1 MEYLGSDFAA
11 GILVDDTKCV
21 RGFDNAGFAMGTL
34 SSLFN
39 QFLLQVNNTAI
50 PTWLKDDVISVLT
63 DVGEANADIAL
74 YLPNPFFH
82 FRNGSNENAFSKT
95 LFLVDGGED
104 LENIPLAP
112 LIQPLRNVDVIF
124 AIDSSAD
131 TSTYWPNG
139 TSMVATYQR
148 SLSSI
153 QNGTTFPSIPDVN
166 TFLNLGL
173 NRRPTF
179 FGCNSSNMT
188 GSGPLIVYLPN
199 SPYSYHSNVSTFKLT
214 YNDTERNM
222 IVLNGYNVATMGN
235 GTVDLVWPTCAG
247 CAILSRSLERTS
259 TDVPEICQEC
269 FSKFCWDGTVNSTT
283 PGLYLPPMAVVVE
296 SKARKLVR
304 TAIGLALS
312 VLMAT
317 QVVLL
322 IC

>member
-11 GILVDDTKCV
+11 GILADDTRCV
-21 RGFDNAGFAMGTL
+21 RGFDNAGFAMGTS

-50 PTWLKDDVISVLT
+50 PTWLKDDVTSVLT
-63 DVGEANADIAL
+63 NVGQANADIAL
-74 YLPNPFFH
+74 YLPNPFYH
-82 FRNGSNENAFSKT
+82 FRNESNENAMSKT

-112 LIQPLRNVDVIF
+112 LVQPLRNVDVIF

-188 GSGPLIVYLPN
+188 GPSPLIVYVPN
-199 SPYSYHSNVSTFKLT
+199 APYSYLSNVSTFKLT
-214 YNDTERNM
+214 YNDTERDM

-235 GTVDLVWPTCAG
+235 GTVDPIWPSCAG

-259 TDVPEICQEC
+259 TDVPKICQEC
-269 FSKFCWDGTVNSTT
+269 FSKFCWDGTINSTT
-283 PGLYLPPMAVVVE
+283 PGPYLPPMAVVVE
-296 SKARKLVR
+296 SEARKLVP
-304 TAIGLALS
+304 TAIGLALF

-317 QVVLL
+317 QAVIL
-322 IC
+322 I